1 MCSEYCTTYYPQ
13 SRCSFTDDW
22 MYIKRRRETSLK
34 ACLLLDSSP
43 DISYPGFTLKSS
55 MRNRAKDA
63 FKGQRFVF
71 LKKTMD
77 FKTAGERRETNFTY
91 FQEVLTSFST
101 AFPSLPPQRQP
112 SEGVEA
118 ASGPGGS
125 EEGNKQERGGTAGPP
140 RQRRRRVVHP
150 KSHAM
155 CKWLNDSQ
163 INVLPTTLGTIT
175 NKQTEIVL

>member
-1 MCSEYCTTYYPQ
+1 
-13 SRCSFTDDW
+13 

-63 FKGQRFVF
+63 LKGQRFVF

-101 AFPSLPPQRQP
+101 AFPSLPPQCQP

-118 ASGPGGS
+118 ARGPGPH
-125 EEGNKQERGGTAGPP
+125 GGQRPPAGPVRRETNRSAGHCGTTPAERPP
-140 RQRRRRVVHP
+140 RGP
-150 KSHAM
+150 P
-155 CKWLNDSQ
+155 Q
-163 INVLPTTLGTIT
+163 ISRYV
-175 NKQTEIVL
+175 QMAE